1 LGVPT
6 INIYSS
12 KGLAEQE
19 IVSKLRPFAAEH
31 LSYGDTKLK
40 PEEVS
45 IRFIKSSGQMIGDVE
60 LEITAHSFKER
71 VNRQDEIANEFR
83 DFLMKE
89 FPELENVRVWIK
101 LSELG
106 HSF

>member
-1 LGVPT
+1 MPT

-12 KGLAEQE
+12 KDLTEQA
-19 IVSKLRPFAAEH
+19 IIDKLRPFTAEH
-31 LSYGDTKLK
+31 LSCGDIKLK

-60 LEITAHSFKER
+60 LEIAVHSFKER
-71 VNRQDEIANEFR
+71 VDRQDEIANEFR
-83 DFLMKE
+83 NFLMKE
-89 FPELENVRVWIK
+89 FPKLGDIRIWLK